1 MNTNNL
7 PEKTPSSA
15 EAPRRIGLKAIL
27 RFAIYL
33 LLMPLAL
40 FLAAGTLNWAMGW
53 VLIGFTI
60 AVTIISRVIVARKH
74 PDLLAERA
82 RFAEA
87 EDAKGWD
94 RILVILLAVYGPLMV
109 WVVAGLDRRFGWSP
123 SVPAAWQAAA
133 QVVMVLGYC
142 VGAWAMAV
150 NRFFS
155 AVVRIQKDRGHTT
168 VTTGPYRY
176 VRHPSYI
183 GGILASLAIPVFLD
197 TLWALVPVGVT
208 AILTVVRTALEDR
221 TLLAELDGYSDY
233 AQRVRYRLLPGV
245 W

>member
-1 MNTNNL
+1 MNTNI
-7 PEKTPSSA
+7 PPDQPQGSTDA
-15 EAPRRIGLKAIL
+15 QRIGWKAVL
-27 RFAIYL
+27 RFAIYI

-40 FLAAGTLNWAMGW
+40 FLAAGTMNWAMAW
-53 VLIGFTI
+53 ALVGFTF
-60 AVTIISRVIVARKH
+60 AFTIISRVIVARRH

-87 EDAKGWD
+87 EDAKRWD
-94 RILVILLAVYGPLMV
+94 RILVALLALYGPLVV
-109 WVVAGLDRRFGWSP
+109 WVVAGLDYRLGWSP
-123 SVPAAWQAAA
+123 SVPAVWQVAAL
-133 QVVMVLGYC
+133 VVMVLGYS

-168 VTTGPYRY
+168 VTTGPYRL

-183 GGILASLAIPVFLD
+183 GGMLAYLALPVFLG

-208 AILTVVRTALEDR
+208 AILTVVRTAFEDR
-221 TLLAELDGYSDY
+221 TLLAELDGYQDY
-233 AQRVRYRLLPGV
+233 AQRVRYRLVPGL

>member
-1 MNTNNL
+1 MNTTT
-7 PEKTPSSA
+7 TPDQGQG
-15 EAPRRIGLKAIL
+15 PTDTRRIGWKAIL

-40 FLAAGTLNWAMGW
+40 FLSAGTLNWTMAW

-60 AVTIISRVIVARKH
+60 AFTVFSRVIVARKH

-87 EDAKGWD
+87 EDAKRWD
-94 RILVILLAVYGPLMV
+94 RLFVIYVALYGQIVV
-109 WVVAGLDRRFGWSP
+109 WVVAGLDWRFGWSLP
-123 SVPAAWQAAA
+123 VPAAWQVAGLA
-133 QVVMVLGYC
+133 VIVLGYC

-183 GGILASLAIPVFLD
+183 GWILAYLAIPVFLG

-221 TLLAELDGYSDY
+221 TLLAELDGYQDY
-233 AQRVRYRLLPGV
+233 AEHVRYRLVPGV

>member
-1 MNTNNL
+1 MNTTT
-7 PEKTPSSA
+7 TPDQGQG
-15 EAPRRIGLKAIL
+15 PTDTRRIGWKAIL
-27 RFAIYL
+27 RFAIYI

-40 FLAAGTLNWAMGW
+40 FLAAGTLNWTMAW

-60 AVTIISRVIVARKH
+60 AFTVVSRVIVARKH

-87 EDAKGWD
+87 EDAKRWD
-94 RILVILLAVYGPLMV
+94 RLFVILVALYGPLVV
-109 WVVAGLDRRFGWSP
+109 WVVAGLDWRFGWSP
-123 SVPAAWQAAA
+123 SVPAAWQTAAL
-133 QVVMVLGYC
+133 VVMVLGYSLG
-142 VGAWAMAV
+142 VWAMAV

-168 VTTGPYRY
+168 VTTGPYRL

-183 GGILASLAIPVFLD
+183 GGILAYLAIPVFLG
-197 TLWALVPVGVT
+197 TLWALVPVGVM

-221 TLLAELDGYSDY
+221 TLRAELDGYSDY
-233 AQRVRYRLLPGV
+233 AQHVRYRLVPGV

>member
-1 MNTNNL
+1 MNSTTA
-7 PEKTPSSA
+7 PDQAQGSSDT
-15 EAPRRIGLKAIL
+15 RRFGLKAIL

-40 FLAAGTLNWAMGW
+40 FLAAGTLNWTMGW
-53 VLIGFTI
+53 VLIGLTVAF
-60 AVTIISRVIVARKH
+60 TIISRVIVARRH

-94 RILVILLAVYGPLMV
+94 RIFVILIALYGPLVV
-109 WVVAGLDRRFGWSP
+109 WVVAGLDWRFGWSP
-123 SVPAAWQAAA
+123 AVPLAWQVAAA
-133 QVVMVLGYC
+133 VVMVLGYS
-142 VGAWAMAV
+142 VGTWAMAV

-155 AVVRIQKDRGHTT
+155 AVVRIQTDRGHTT
-168 VTTGPYRY
+168 VTTGPYRL

-183 GGILASLAIPVFLD
+183 GGILAGLAIPVFLG
-197 TLWALVPVGVT
+197 TLCALVPVGVT

-221 TLLAELDGYSDY
+221 TLQAELDGYSDY
-233 AQRVRYRLLPGV
+233 AQRVRYRLVPGV

>member
-1 MNTNNL
+1 MNTNNP
-7 PEKTPSSA
+7 PEETPSPA
-15 EAPRRIGLKAIL
+15 ETAQRIGWKAIL

-33 LLMPLAL
+33 LMMPLVL
-40 FLAAGTLNWAMGW
+40 FLAAGTLNWITAW
-53 VLIGFTI
+53 ILIGFTI
-60 AVTIISRVIVARKH
+60 AVTVVSRVIVALRH

-87 EDAKGWD
+87 EDAKRWD
-94 RILVILLAVYGPLMV
+94 RILVTLLALYGPLVV
-109 WVVAGLDRRFGWSP
+109 WVVAGLDYRFGWSP
-123 SVPAAWQAAA
+123 AVPLAWQVAAL
-133 QVVMVLGYC
+133 VVMVLGYSL
-142 VGAWAMAV
+142 GTWAMAV
-150 NRFFS
+150 NKFFS

-168 VTTGPYRY
+168 VTTGPYRL

-183 GGILASLAIPVFLD
+183 GGILAYLALPVFLG

-233 AQRVRYRLLPGV
+233 AQRVRYRLVPRV

>member
-1 MNTNNL
+1 MNTNAS
-7 PEKTPSSA
+7 PHKTQGSVETPQ
-15 EAPRRIGLKAIL
+15 RIGVKAIL
-27 RFAIYL
+27 RFAVYI

-40 FLAAGTLNWAMGW
+40 FLAAGTLNWAMAW

-60 AVTIISRVIVARKH
+60 TFTIVSRVIVALRH
-74 PDLLAERA
+74 PELLAERA

-94 RILVILLAVYGPLMV
+94 RILVILMALYGPLVV
-109 WVVAGLDRRFGWSP
+109 WVVAGLDWRFGWSP
-123 SVPAAWQAAA
+123 SVPATWQVAAL
-133 QVVMVLGYC
+133 VVMVLGYS
-142 VGAWAMAV
+142 VSVWAMAV

-183 GGILASLAIPVFLD
+183 GGILAGLAIPVFLD

-208 AILTVVRTALEDR
+208 AILTVLRTALEDH
-221 TLLAELDGYSDY
+221 TLLAELDGYSAY
-233 AQRVRYRLLPGV
+233 AERVRYRLVPGV

>member
-1 MNTNNL
+1 MNTTTT
-7 PEKTPSSA
+7 PEQGQGPTDA
-15 EAPRRIGLKAIL
+15 RRIGWKAIL

-40 FLAAGTLNWAMGW
+40 FLAAGTLNWTMAW

-60 AVTIISRVIVARKH
+60 AFTVVSRIIVARKH

-87 EDAKGWD
+87 EDAKRWD
-94 RILVILLAVYGPLMV
+94 RILVILLALYGPLVV
-109 WVVAGLDRRFGWSP
+109 WVVAGLDWRFGWSP
-123 SVPAAWQAAA
+123 VVPLAWQGAAL
-133 QVVMVLGYC
+133 VVMALGYC
-142 VGAWAMAV
+142 IGAWAMAV

-168 VTTGPYRY
+168 VTTGPYRL

-183 GGILASLAIPVFLD
+183 GGILAYLAIPVFLG

-221 TLLAELDGYSDY
+221 TLLAELDGYRDY
-233 AQRVRYRLLPGV
+233 AKRVRYRLLPGV